1 MEDSGGDSKNSLAD
15 EAGTADD
22 CGGDLA
28 VDSGGDLAGRLLAV
42 TLAQTTAGGLGGR
55 LWRGL
60 GGTTLGGDGGRPS
73 AGDPGEDG
81 GRPWPVAKRAWRTL
95 AWTTRR
101 TTPAVA
107 GEDGRG
113 RRCYC
118 DTSL

>member
-42 TLAQTTAGGLGGR
+42 TLAQTTAGGTWRSTLAGTWR
-55 LWRGL
+55 DDSWRG
-60 GGTTLGGDGGRPS
+60 PS